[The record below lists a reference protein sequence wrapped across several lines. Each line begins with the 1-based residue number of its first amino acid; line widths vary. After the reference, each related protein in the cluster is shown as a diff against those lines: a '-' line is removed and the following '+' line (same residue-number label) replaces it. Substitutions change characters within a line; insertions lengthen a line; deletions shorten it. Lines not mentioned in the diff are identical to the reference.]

1 MKTVITTILILF
13 SINIFAQKQS
23 KEINLSNKDLTEF
36 VYNDTMKDV
45 TYLDLSVNFLQ
56 DIKIDSMKQLVY
68 INVCENILTEEAILN
83 ILKVLNKNGLTLGWC
98 YLSGG
103 GNAYINDLK
112 INKDYLMLLRKRW
125 NISINTNNQNNEKDT
140 IINTITN
147 SEHIDLFAKYGLK
160 S

>member
-1 MKTVITTILILF
+1 MKTTITTILILF
-13 SINIFAQKQS
+13 SVTLFAQ

-56 DIKIDSMKQLVY
+56 DVKIDSMKNLVY

-83 ILKVLNKNGLTLGWC
+83 ILKVLNKNGLTSGWC

-125 NISINTNNQNNEKDT
+125 NISINTNN
-140 IINTITN
+140 
-147 SEHIDLFAKYGLK
+147 
-160 S
+160 

>member
-1 MKTVITTILILF
+1 MKTTITTIFILL
-13 SINIFAQKQS
+13 SINIFAQ
-23 KEINLSNKDLTEF
+23 KEINLSNKDLTQF

-45 TYLDLSVNFLQ
+45 TYLDLSSNFLQ
-56 DIKIDSMKQLVY
+56 DIQIDSMKNLVY

-125 NISINTNNQNNEKDT
+125 NISINTNN
-140 IINTITN
+140 
-147 SEHIDLFAKYGLK
+147 
-160 S
+160 

>member
-1 MKTVITTILILF
+1 MRKIITILLIIISF
-13 SINIFAQKQS
+13 NSYSQ

-45 TYLDLSVNFLQ
+45 TYLDLSSNFLQ
-56 DIKIDSMKQLVY
+56 DVQIDSMKNLIY
-68 INVCENILTEEAILN
+68 INICENILTEEAILN

-140 IINTITN
+140 NNTITIN
-147 SEHIDLFAKYGLK
+147 SEYIDIFARYGFK

>member
-1 MKTVITTILILF
+1 MECNIKTLNMKTAITTVLILL
-13 SINIFAQKQS
+13 SINIFAQ

-36 VYNDTMKDV
+36 IYNDTMKDV
-45 TYLDLSVNFLQ
+45 TYLDLSSNFIQ
-56 DIKIDSMKQLVY
+56 DIQIDSMKNLIY
-68 INVCENILTEEAILN
+68 INICENILSEQSILN

-125 NISINTNNQNNEKDT
+125 NITINE
-140 IINTITN
+140 
-147 SEHIDLFAKYGLK
+147 
-160 S
+160 

>member
-1 MKTVITTILILF
+1 MRKIITILLIIISF
-13 SINIFAQKQS
+13 NSYSQ

-56 DIKIDSMKQLVY
+56 DVKIDSMKNLIY

-125 NISINTNNQNNEKDT
+125 NISINTNN
-140 IINTITN
+140 
-147 SEHIDLFAKYGLK
+147 
-160 S
+160 

>member
-1 MKTVITTILILF
+1 MKTTITTIFIIL
-13 SINIFAQKQS
+13 SINIFAQ

-45 TYLDLSVNFLQ
+45 TYLDLSSNFLQ
-56 DIKIDSMKQLVY
+56 DIQIDSMKNLVY

-125 NISINTNNQNNEKDT
+125 NISINTNN
-140 IINTITN
+140 
-147 SEHIDLFAKYGLK
+147 
-160 S
+160 

>member
-1 MKTVITTILILF
+1 MKTAITTILILL
-13 SINIFAQKQS
+13 SVTLFAQ

-36 VYNDTMKDV
+36 IYNDTMKDV

-56 DIKIDSMKQLVY
+56 EVKIDSMKQLVY

-83 ILKVLNKNGLTLGWC
+83 ILNVLNKNGLMQGWC

-125 NISINTNNQNNEKDT
+125 NISINTNN
-140 IINTITN
+140 
-147 SEHIDLFAKYGLK
+147 
-160 S
+160 

>member
-1 MKTVITTILILF
+1 MERNIKTLTMKTTIITILILL

-56 DIKIDSMKQLVY
+56 DVKIDSMKQLVY

-125 NISINTNNQNNEKDT
+125 NISINTNN
-140 IINTITN
+140 
-147 SEHIDLFAKYGLK
+147 
-160 S
+160 

>member
-1 MKTVITTILILF
+1 MRKIITTILIILSF
-13 SINIFAQKQS
+13 NIFAQ

-45 TYLDLSVNFLQ
+45 TYLDLSLNFLQ
-56 DIKIDSMKQLVY
+56 EVKIDSMKNLLY

-83 ILKVLNKNGLTLGWC
+83 ILKVLNKNGLTSGWC

-125 NISINTNNQNNEKDT
+125 NISINTNN
-140 IINTITN
+140 
-147 SEHIDLFAKYGLK
+147 
-160 S
+160 

>member
-1 MKTVITTILILF
+1 
-13 SINIFAQKQS
+13 
-23 KEINLSNKDLTEF
+23 
-36 VYNDTMKDV
+36 MKDV

-56 DIKIDSMKQLVY
+56 DVKIDSMKQLVY

-103 GNAYINDLK
+103 GNAYINNLK

-125 NISINTNNQNNEKDT
+125 NISINTNN
-140 IINTITN
+140 
-147 SEHIDLFAKYGLK
+147 
-160 S
+160 

>member
-1 MKTVITTILILF
+1 MRKIITILLIIISF
-13 SINIFAQKQS
+13 NSYSQ
-23 KEINLSNKDLTEF
+23 KEINLSNKDLTQF

-45 TYLDLSVNFLQ
+45 TYLDLSNNFIQ
-56 DIKIDSMKQLVY
+56 DVKIDSMKNLVY
-68 INVCENILTEEAILN
+68 INICENILTEQSILN

-125 NISINTNNQNNEKDT
+125 NISINTNN
-140 IINTITN
+140 
-147 SEHIDLFAKYGLK
+147 
-160 S
+160 

>member
-1 MKTVITTILILF
+1 MKKILIIISLIL
-13 SINIFAQKQS
+13 SISVNAQVT
-23 KEINLSNKDLTEF
+23 EINLSNKDLTEF

-147 SEHIDLFAKYGLK
+147 SEYINLFAKYGLK

>member
-1 MKTVITTILILF
+1 MRKIITILLIIISF
-13 SINIFAQKQS
+13 NSYSQ
-23 KEINLSNKDLTEF
+23 KEINLSNRDLTEF

-45 TYLDLSVNFLQ
+45 TYLDLSSNFIQ
-56 DIKIDSMKQLVY
+56 DIQIDSMKNLIY

-125 NISINTNNQNNEKDT
+125 NISINTNN
-140 IINTITN
+140 
-147 SEHIDLFAKYGLK
+147 
-160 S
+160 

>member
-1 MKTVITTILILF
+1 MRKIITTILILLSF
-13 SINIFAQKQS
+13 NIFAQ

-36 VYNDTMKDV
+36 IYNDTMKDV
-45 TYLDLSVNFLQ
+45 TYLDLSSNFLQ
-56 DIKIDSMKQLVY
+56 DVKIDSMKNLVY
-68 INVCENILTEEAILN
+68 INVCENILSEQSILN

-125 NISINTNNQNNEKDT
+125 NISINTNN
-140 IINTITN
+140 
-147 SEHIDLFAKYGLK
+147 
-160 S
+160 

>member
-1 MKTVITTILILF
+1 MRKILIIISLIL
-13 SINIFAQKQS
+13 SMSVNAQKQS

-125 NISINTNNQNNEKDT
+125 NISINTNN
-140 IINTITN
+140 
-147 SEHIDLFAKYGLK
+147 
-160 S
+160 

>member
-1 MKTVITTILILF
+1 MKTAITTVLILL
-13 SINIFAQKQS
+13 SINIFAQ

-56 DIKIDSMKQLVY
+56 DVKIDSMKQLIY

-103 GNAYINDLK
+103 GNATIYKLNQ
-112 INKDYLMLLRKRW
+112 NMDYLMLKRKRW
-125 NISINTNNQNNEKDT
+125 NITINE
-140 IINTITN
+140 
-147 SEHIDLFAKYGLK
+147 
-160 S
+160 

>member
-1 MKTVITTILILF
+1 MRKIITILLIIISF
-13 SINIFAQKQS
+13 SSYSQ

-36 VYNDTMKDV
+36 IYNDTMKDV
-45 TYLDLSVNFLQ
+45 TYLDLSSNFIQ
-56 DIKIDSMKQLVY
+56 DIQIDSMKNLIY
-68 INVCENILTEEAILN
+68 INICENILSEQSILN

-125 NISINTNNQNNEKDT
+125 NISINTNN
-140 IINTITN
+140 
-147 SEHIDLFAKYGLK
+147 
-160 S
+160 

>member
-1 MKTVITTILILF
+1 MERNFKTLTMKTIITTIFIFF

-56 DIKIDSMKQLVY
+56 DVKIDSMKNLIY

-125 NISINTNNQNNEKDT
+125 NISINTNN
-140 IINTITN
+140 
-147 SEHIDLFAKYGLK
+147 
-160 S
+160 

>member
-1 MKTVITTILILF
+1 MKTAITTILILL
-13 SINIFAQKQS
+13 SINIFAQ

-56 DIKIDSMKQLVY
+56 DVKIDSMKQLTY
-68 INVCENILTEEAILN
+68 FNVCENILTEEAILN

-147 SEHIDLFAKYGLK
+147 SEYIDIFAKYGLK

>member
-1 MKTVITTILILF
+1 MKTTIITILILLSF
-13 SINIFAQKQS
+13 NIFAQKES

-56 DIKIDSMKQLVY
+56 DVKIDSMKQLVY

-125 NISINTNNQNNEKDT
+125 NISINTNN
-140 IINTITN
+140 
-147 SEHIDLFAKYGLK
+147 
-160 S
+160 

>member
-1 MKTVITTILILF
+1 MRKIITILLIIISF
-13 SINIFAQKQS
+13 NSYSQ

-36 VYNDTMKDV
+36 VYNDTIKDV
-45 TYLDLSVNFLQ
+45 TYLDLSNNFIQ
-56 DIKIDSMKQLVY
+56 DIQIDSMKNLVY

-125 NISINTNNQNNEKDT
+125 NISINTNN
-140 IINTITN
+140 
-147 SEHIDLFAKYGLK
+147 
-160 S
+160 

>member
-1 MKTVITTILILF
+1 MERNIKTLTMKTTITTILLIIISF
-13 SINIFAQKQS
+13 NSYSQ

-36 VYNDTMKDV
+36 IYNDTMKDV
-45 TYLDLSVNFLQ
+45 TYLDLSLNFLQ
-56 DIKIDSMKQLVY
+56 DIKIDSMKNLVY
-68 INVCENILTEEAILN
+68 INICENILTEEAILN

-125 NISINTNNQNNEKDT
+125 NISINTNN
-140 IINTITN
+140 
-147 SEHIDLFAKYGLK
+147 
-160 S
+160 

>member
-1 MKTVITTILILF
+1 MKTTITTIFILL
-13 SINIFAQKQS
+13 SINIFAQ

-36 VYNDTMKDV
+36 IYNDTMKDV
-45 TYLDLSVNFLQ
+45 TYLDLSLNFLQ
-56 DIKIDSMKQLVY
+56 DVKIDSMKNLVY
-68 INVCENILTEEAILN
+68 INICENILTEQSILN

-125 NISINTNNQNNEKDT
+125 NISINTNN
-140 IINTITN
+140 
-147 SEHIDLFAKYGLK
+147 
-160 S
+160 

>member
-1 MKTVITTILILF
+1 MKTTIITILILF
-13 SINIFAQKQS
+13 SVTLFAQ

-36 VYNDTMKDV
+36 IYNDTMKDV
-45 TYLDLSVNFLQ
+45 TYLDLSSNFLQ
-56 DIKIDSMKQLVY
+56 DVKIDSMKNLVY
-68 INVCENILTEEAILN
+68 INVCENILTEESILN

-125 NISINTNNQNNEKDT
+125 NISINTNN
-140 IINTITN
+140 
-147 SEHIDLFAKYGLK
+147 
-160 S
+160 

>member
-1 MKTVITTILILF
+1 MERNIKTLTKMRKLIIIVI
-13 SINIFAQKQS
+13 IFVSFNSYSQ

-36 VYNDTMKDV
+36 VYNDTMRDV

-56 DIKIDSMKQLVY
+56 DVKIDSMKQLVY

-125 NISINTNNQNNEKDT
+125 NISINTNN
-140 IINTITN
+140 
-147 SEHIDLFAKYGLK
+147 
-160 S
+160 

>member
-1 MKTVITTILILF
+1 MRKIITILLIIISF
-13 SINIFAQKQS
+13 NSYSQ

-56 DIKIDSMKQLVY
+56 DVKIDSMKQLVY

-103 GNAYINDLK
+103 GNAYINNLK

-147 SEHIDLFAKYGLK
+147 SEYIDLFAEYGLK

>member
-1 MKTVITTILILF
+1 MERNIKTLTMKTTITTILILL

-36 VYNDTMKDV
+36 IYNDTMKDI

-56 DIKIDSMKQLVY
+56 DVKIDLMKNLIY
-68 INVCENILTEEAILN
+68 INVCDNILTEEAILN

-103 GNAYINDLK
+103 GNAYINNLK

-125 NISINTNNQNNEKDT
+125 NISINTNN
-140 IINTITN
+140 
-147 SEHIDLFAKYGLK
+147 
-160 S
+160 

>member
-1 MKTVITTILILF
+1 MRKIITILLIIISF
-13 SINIFAQKQS
+13 NSYSQ

-56 DIKIDSMKQLVY
+56 DVKIDSMKQLVY
-68 INVCENILTEEAILN
+68 INVCDNILTEEAILN

-125 NISINTNNQNNEKDT
+125 NISINTNN
-140 IINTITN
+140 
-147 SEHIDLFAKYGLK
+147 
-160 S
+160 

>member
-1 MKTVITTILILF
+1 MRKIITILLIIISF
-13 SINIFAQKQS
+13 NSYSQ

-36 VYNDTMKDV
+36 IYNDTMKDV
-45 TYLDLSVNFLQ
+45 TYLDLSLNFLQ
-56 DIKIDSMKQLVY
+56 DVKIDSMKNLVY

-125 NISINTNNQNNEKDT
+125 NISINTNN
-140 IINTITN
+140 
-147 SEHIDLFAKYGLK
+147 
-160 S
+160 

>member
-1 MKTVITTILILF
+1 MERNIKTLTMKTAIITILILL
-13 SINIFAQKQS
+13 SINIFAQ
-23 KEINLSNKDLTEF
+23 KEINLSNKDLTQF
-36 VYNDTMKDV
+36 IYNDTMKDV
-45 TYLDLSVNFLQ
+45 TYLDLSSNFIQ
-56 DIKIDSMKQLVY
+56 DIQIDSMKNLVY

-125 NISINTNNQNNEKDT
+125 NISINTNN
-140 IINTITN
+140 
-147 SEHIDLFAKYGLK
+147 
-160 S
+160 

>member
-1 MKTVITTILILF
+1 MERNTKTLTMKTTITTILILL

-23 KEINLSNKDLTEF
+23 KEINLSNKDLTDF

-56 DIKIDSMKQLVY
+56 DVKIDSMKQLVY

-83 ILKVLNKNGLTLGWC
+83 ILKVLNKNGLTSGWC

-125 NISINTNNQNNEKDT
+125 NISINTNN
-140 IINTITN
+140 
-147 SEHIDLFAKYGLK
+147 
-160 S
+160 

>member
-1 MKTVITTILILF
+1 MKTAITTILILF
-13 SINIFAQKQS
+13 SVTLFAQ
-23 KEINLSNKDLTEF
+23 KEINLSNKDLTQF

-45 TYLDLSVNFLQ
+45 TYLDLSSNFLQ
-56 DIKIDSMKQLVY
+56 DIKIDSMKNLLY

-125 NISINTNNQNNEKDT
+125 NISINTNN
-140 IINTITN
+140 
-147 SEHIDLFAKYGLK
+147 
-160 S
+160 